1 MKYSKNEFLMWTNIT
16 ISVISDTNPLEDI
29 HNSFGLIYSLEKEF
43 SRFSNLSDL
52 SLLNKEKELELSNR
66 FIKIFNIVKT
76 IYKETDGYF
85 NPLMNLKNIWYAEDF
100 RKWIFDKK
108 DELQDIDIE
117 KISVNQNKI
126 KLWKNQNIDL
136 WWIVKWYAVD
146 LVSEYLKEKWYI
158 DFIINAWGDI
168 FISWKN
174 KNGDVPVV
182 AIDSPF
188 NKKKILAVLEV
199 TNKAI
204 STSWTY
210 KRKWNVENENF
221 HHILN
226 PKTNSNNNEIISI
239 SLVSDKCYIA
249 DAYATACIAMWIEKS
264 LVFLKKQNIDWII
277 IWTDGNTY
285 ETKWLK
291 DYNLE
296 II

>member
-1 MKYSKNEFLMWTNIT
+1 MWTNIT

-108 DELQDIDIE
+108 EELQDIDIE

-158 DFIINAWGDI
+158 DFIINAW
-168 FISWKN
+168 
-174 KNGDVPVV
+174 
-182 AIDSPF
+182 
-188 NKKKILAVLEV
+188 
-199 TNKAI
+199 
-204 STSWTY
+204 
-210 KRKWNVENENF
+210 
-221 HHILN
+221 
-226 PKTNSNNNEIISI
+226 
-239 SLVSDKCYIA
+239 
-249 DAYATACIAMWIEKS
+249 
-264 LVFLKKQNIDWII
+264 
-277 IWTDGNTY
+277 
-285 ETKWLK
+285 
-291 DYNLE
+291 
-296 II
+296 

>member
-1 MKYSKNEFLMWTNIT
+1 
-16 ISVISDTNPLEDI
+16 
-29 HNSFGLIYSLEKEF
+29 
-43 SRFSNLSDL
+43 
-52 SLLNKEKELELSNR
+52 
-66 FIKIFNIVKT
+66 
-76 IYKETDGYF
+76 
-85 NPLMNLKNIWYAEDF
+85 MNLKNIWYAEDF

-108 DELQDIDIE
+108 EELQDIDIE